1 VPGTVVFDGHCGLCT
16 RLVKWAARLDR
27 RGAFRFEPLESE
39 AGAALSREHG
49 VDPTRPHTILLV
61 KDGRAWYR
69 SDAVLEI
76 ARELPW
82 VRWPARLAALV
93 PRRLRDRAYGF
104 VARHRYR
111 WFGRR
116 E

>member
-1 VPGTVVFDGHCGLCT
+1 M
-16 RLVKWAARLDR
+16 VKWTARLGR
-27 RGAFRFEPLESE
+27 RGAFRFAPLQSE
-39 AGAALSREHG
+39 AGAALLREHG

-61 KDGRAWYR
+61 KDGRAYYR

-76 ARELPW
+76 ARELPG
-82 VRWPARLAALV
+82 VRWPARLLALV

-111 WFGRR
+111 WFGKR